1 MILAVQGGA
10 TAEGEALF
18 IGRHEHEGSFVIG
31 KVQPSHGSL
40 YVGFGGREVPFRDF
54 EVLCIK
60 HLPL

>member
-1 MILAVQGGA
+1 MQGGA
-10 TAEGEALF
+10 SSDGEPLF

-40 YVGFGGREVPFRDF
+40 YVAFGGQEIPFSSF
-54 EVLCIK
+54 EVLCVK